1 MEALVITLQVLLLL
15 PALPLAVMSNR
26 TPRSQRARHQ
36 GYVAVACLVG
46 LLAITLSLFSL
57 AMVLSDSTTGGGDGL
72 AVDPVANFLPPLLTL
87 LACLAVLRRGLS
99 ASKLRSRR

>member
-1 MEALVITLQVLLLL
+1 VEALVITLQLLLLL

-26 TPRSQRARHQ
+26 TSRGQRARHQ

-46 LLAITLSLFSL
+46 LLAITLGLFSL
-57 AMVLSDSTTGGGDGL
+57 AMLLSSSTGGHDGL
-72 AVDPVANFLPPLLTL
+72 ALDPLLNFLPPVLTL

-99 ASKLRSRR
+99 ANKPRRKR